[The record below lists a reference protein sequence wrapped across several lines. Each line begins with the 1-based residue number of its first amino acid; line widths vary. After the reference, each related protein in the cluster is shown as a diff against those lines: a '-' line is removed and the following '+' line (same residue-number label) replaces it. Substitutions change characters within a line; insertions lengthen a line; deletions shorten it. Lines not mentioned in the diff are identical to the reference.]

1 MLLMEEVELLRRTP
15 LFCKVPPAKLK
26 LLAFTSN
33 RVKYSEGQVLFSQG
47 DAGDAAYVVLTGTA
61 DVLVNADGAQIKVA
75 VVEPNSVVGEI
86 AILCDISRT
95 ATVRA
100 STPLEA
106 LRISKDH
113 FLRMLTEFP
122 EMGIEIMRVLAERLN
137 RTTAELSE
145 ARSRLKAN

>member
-1 MLLMEEVELLRRTP
+1 
-15 LFCKVPPAKLK
+15 
-26 LLAFTSN
+26 
-33 RVKYSEGQVLFSQG
+33 
-47 DAGDAAYVVLTGTA
+47 
-61 DVLVNADGAQIKVA
+61 
-75 VVEPNSVVGEI
+75 VVGEI

-100 STPLEA
+100 SAPLEA

-145 ARSRLKAN
+145 ARSKLKAN